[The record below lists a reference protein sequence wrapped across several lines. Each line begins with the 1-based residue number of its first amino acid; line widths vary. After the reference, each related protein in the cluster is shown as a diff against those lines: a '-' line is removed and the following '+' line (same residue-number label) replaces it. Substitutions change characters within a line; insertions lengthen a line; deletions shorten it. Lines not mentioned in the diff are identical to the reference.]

1 MQPLL
6 TDIITLRLYAHQCHV
21 LVTGDDA
28 LHVLLGAIYEAANDG
43 IDPIAEA
50 MTAGGDVPS
59 LMPDNVPEGCDID
72 AVVDLLKCVE
82 SRTMDKG
89 LDLIDQQI
97 TTGIGMALRT
107 LRNRLEH
114 HMEASNV

>member
-1 MQPLL
+1 MQLLL
-6 TDIITLRLYAHQCHV
+6 TDLITLRLYAHQCHV

-28 LHVLLGAIYEAANDG
+28 LHVLLGAIYEAADDG
-43 IDPIAEA
+43 IDPVAEA
-50 MTAGGDVPS
+50 ITAGGDVPS
-59 LMPDNVPEGCDID
+59 FAPDEVPTDCNID
-72 AVVDLLKCVE
+72 MVVGLLKSVE
-82 SRTMDKG
+82 SKTMDKSF
-89 LDLIDQQI
+89 DLIDQQI